1 MAEPELMRE
10 LHANLWAS
18 LRHVFNTDRVLLGV
32 LYLTNFAGF
41 VMLAS
46 VSRSEP
52 TAALVT
58 VVAMVLL
65 DSLIG
70 LSLGNSKREVLALT
84 STLIDIY
91 KDHGLAKYFDD
102 SKLQYYRRRYGLW
115 TALVPAVAVAA
126 IALGLIIGLH
136 G

>member
-1 MAEPELMRE
+1 MAESELMRE
-10 LHANLWAS
+10 LHSNLWAS

-46 VSRSEP
+46 VSRNEP
-52 TAALVT
+52 IAALAT

-65 DSLIG
+65 DTLIG
-70 LSLGNSKREVLALT
+70 LSLSNSKREVLALT

-91 KDHGLAKYFDD
+91 KDHGLGKYFDD
-102 SKLQYYRRRYGLW
+102 SKLQYYRRRYALW
-115 TALVPAVAVAA
+115 TAMVPAVAVAA
-126 IALGLIIGLH
+126 ATLGLIVGFH